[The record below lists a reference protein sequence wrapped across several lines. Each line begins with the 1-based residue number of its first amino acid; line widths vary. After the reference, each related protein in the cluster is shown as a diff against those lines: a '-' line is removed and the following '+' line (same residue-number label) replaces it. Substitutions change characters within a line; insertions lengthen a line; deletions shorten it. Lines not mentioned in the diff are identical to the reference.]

1 MVFYTL
7 VAQFYLKNAKKIPFW
22 RNNPEEKQ
30 NRATKMISVDEKATV
45 FPMKLKLQGKLL
57 E

>member
-7 VAQFYLKNAKKIPFW
+7 VVQFYLKNAKKIPFW
-22 RNNPEEKQ
+22 RNNLEEKQ